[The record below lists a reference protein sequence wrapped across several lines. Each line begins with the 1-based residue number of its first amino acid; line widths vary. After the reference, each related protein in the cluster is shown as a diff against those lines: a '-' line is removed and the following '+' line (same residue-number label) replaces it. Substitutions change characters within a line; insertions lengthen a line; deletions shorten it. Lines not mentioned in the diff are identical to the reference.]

1 MTTNTTPTR
10 IDPEVV
16 ALLRARARKARSQA
30 MGNLVVRL
38 INRLHKLTPRL
49 NFRPWG
55 AHWG

>member
-1 MTTNTTPTR
+1 MNTNANSPVR

-30 MGNLVVRL
+30 MANLVVRL
-38 INRLHKLTPRL
+38 INKLTPRL
-49 NFRPWG
+49 GFRPWG